1 MEIDKVIQ
9 SSRDNKEILINKV
22 NLNTN
27 QGYGGSIVAGLQEA
41 RGNYIGWA
49 HADLQTPL
57 IDFYKLFK
65 IINGKKIFGKGYR
78 TIIEVLMV

>member
-1 MEIDKVIQ
+1 MEIDKAIQ
-9 SSRDNKEILINKV
+9 SSRDNKEILINRI

-27 QGYGGSIVAGLQEA
+27 QGYGGGIVAGLQE

-65 IINGKKIFGKGYR
+65 IINGKK
-78 TIIEVLMV
+78 